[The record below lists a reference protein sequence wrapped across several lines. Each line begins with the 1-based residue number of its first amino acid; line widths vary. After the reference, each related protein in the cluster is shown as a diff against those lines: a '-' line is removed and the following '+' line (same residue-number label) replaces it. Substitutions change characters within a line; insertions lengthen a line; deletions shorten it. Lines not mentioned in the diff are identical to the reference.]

1 MEAREME
8 DDVAPMSAS
17 HPGTRQFLITRRA
30 QEHQAFIDVCRA
42 IPPDKL
48 DYRPHPHSRSAG
60 ELMAIIASSERAC
73 AELCD
78 TGKTS
83 YASGLRR
90 HEGVGTFSADTLIG
104 EYEKQYHALQQKLA
118 RLDDATWGRPA
129 WLLGEDREI
138 LLKDTVG
145 GLIWL
150 AFFDAVHHRGQL
162 SVYIRPA
169 GGLVPSIYGPSRDT
183 PARRQTPQGTD

>member
-1 MEAREME
+1 MEE
-8 DDVAPMSAS
+8 DLTQLSAI
-17 HPGTRQFLITRRA
+17 HLDNRQFLITRRA
-30 QEHQAFIDVCRA
+30 QEHQAFVDVCRS

-60 ELMAIIASSERAC
+60 ELIAILVSSERSC
-73 AELCD
+73 SELCD

-83 YASGLRR
+83 YASGLQW
-90 HEGVGTFSADTLIG
+90 HEKPGVLSADKLIA
-104 EYEKQYHALQQKLA
+104 EYEDAYHALQAKLT
-118 RLDDATWGRPA
+118 RLDDKTWGRPA
-129 WLLGEDREI
+129 WLVGEDHQI

-145 GLIWL
+145 GLLWL

-169 GGLVPSIYGPSRDT
+169 GGVVPSIYGPSGDT
-183 PARRQTPQGTD
+183 PARR